1 MTTNSS
7 GTSLRNGGVE
17 RAFSPFGCSA
27 RLTWG
32 VAPGW
37 NETRR
42 WRWGGE
48 WKPPTI
54 VRFWGG
60 GAGGRF
66 VGPVAR
72 RDGRVAR
79 ATLSNFGVRVEA
91 IRCGDH
97 SGVIAKGTKQWTA
110 DLGLAGGT
118 PAPLE
123 DLLVKK
129 ITRLN
134 LMALGRDI
142 SLVSRLFAG
151 ATQV

>member
-91 IRCGDH
+91 IRRGDH
-97 SGVIAKGTKQWTA
+97 SGVIANGTTKA
-110 DLGLAGGT
+110 GLAAAVCRFGT
-118 PAPLE
+118 
-123 DLLVKK
+123 
-129 ITRLN
+129 R
-134 LMALGRDI
+134 GRDACAT
-142 SLVSRLFAG
+142 RRFACEKNHKIELDG
-151 ATQV
+151 FGQGY